1 MTETTKRAKMN
12 TGLKG
17 YNNAP
22 GMKTKKG
29 PPYLGAYQGQEI
41 LLERV

>member
-1 MTETTKRAKMN
+1 MN

-29 PPYLGAYQGQEI
+29 PPEEHIKDKNLF
-41 LLERV
+41 LERV